1 MNYTIAFL
9 ILIIAYFHTPISSLK
24 AKMIF
29 VSNEGSDTVTVIDS
43 NKLEIIKTIN
53 TGGRPRDMRI
63 SPDKR
68 FLYVA
73 TSEANHIEIIDLQSL
88 SIIGTVETG
97 DDPEIFAIDPEN
109 KIIVVSNEDDNEVT
123 VIDINTKKIIRV
135 VENVGIEPE
144 GVTFSPDGKRVFVTS
159 EGTNTVI
166 IIDPWEGKII
176 DEILVGNRPRRGV
189 FTTNGKEYWVSNEL
203 GGTVSIID
211 AKNLNI
217 KKTLSFNIKG
227 IRDNEITPV
236 DFAVNPNG
244 SHILVTLGRANH
256 VAKVRTDNYEIEK
269 YILAGKRVW
278 GAAIDKENNNL
289 FVTNGNSDDIT
300 IISLDKNT
308 AIKSLPVGRTPH
320 TVRILE

>member
-29 VSNEGSDTVTVIDS
+29 VSNEGSDTVTIIDS

-144 GVTFSPDGKRVFVTS
+144 GVTFSPDEKAPLTL
-159 EGTNTVI
+159 
-166 IIDPWEGKII
+166 
-176 DEILVGNRPRRGV
+176 EILWLEPTPAETFAVAPEVAPFINPLCTLTLVLKVIVPPV
-189 FTTNGKEYWVSNEL
+189 FFKSLEL
-203 GGTVSIID
+203 EPLGARNISSDAAPSEVLPDSII
-211 AKNLNI
+211 L
-217 KKTLSFNIKG
+217 TSVPPGTSPLKG
-227 IRDNEITPV
+227 ITSYELSLNAAEKVKRD
-236 DFAVNPNG
+236 
-244 SHILVTLGRANH
+244 
-256 VAKVRTDNYEIEK
+256 
-269 YILAGKRVW
+269 
-278 GAAIDKENNNL
+278 
-289 FVTNGNSDDIT
+289 
-300 IISLDKNT
+300 
-308 AIKSLPVGRTPH
+308 
-320 TVRILE
+320 